1 MSIFCIE
8 SAAQWLEALLVQE
21 AQYLSEVSDKVEE
34 LQSEL
39 EWMQCF
45 LLDADGKQNNN
56 SLIRKWVSELSN
68 LSLEAEDLIEM
79 YVLEVSNERQDG
91 FLNTLKSLP
100 YFWRD
105 AKTLH
110 VIGSQIDRLTSKI
123 SKLSS
128 RLQTYGVR
136 SSYDIQSSH
145 MAMTKKFLA
154 EQRRTYAHAQI
165 DFIVGLEPEGAK
177 LIKKL
182 QNDPEKILVVHGM
195 GGIGKTALAKQ
206 VYRKCLSQGHFV
218 SCAWAYVSQQC
229 SIEAVCKDLLNE
241 LIPKYDEERSRIN
254 NLEASQLPGKIFD
267 ILKRKN
273 CLIILDDVWTVRD
286 WKCLEPAFPI
296 HDTSCGS
303 KILVTTRNPQIF
315 SDLGEDLVST
325 WETQPLKEDSCWEL
339 LENNGCFKRNGLDS
353 LMKKVAEKMLGH
365 CNGHPLAIIALG
377 GFLATKKSLEEWES
391 VCKNIQSHLQGDEE
405 SYSGVYDV
413 LAMSYYDLHYNLRPC
428 FLHMGHF
435 PEDSRI
441 DVEKLYNL
449 WIADGIVS
457 STQDQIGKE
466 RSLED
471 IADNYMNQLVQRG
484 MIQVNRKDSDGRIS
498 SCSLH
503 DLMRDYC
510 LEMTREENFLQIMY
524 IDEQQNASA
533 DARSDKARR
542 VTMYVGKEDGQSVLK
557 SLSGKFSSL
566 RSLMFISTNTEQ
578 DEDEDSCEWIRTLC
592 RRFKLLRVLDFEGR
606 VVLKGT
612 FPSEVGNLIYL
623 KYLCLKG
630 TRITELPSSIRK
642 LKSLLLLD
650 LRVSRVIIKLPN
662 VLSEMISLCWLYF
675 PVRILSQEYD
685 NTQGYEI
692 EDGSQL
698 ILNKLSHLERVSEVD
713 LDKVDVKS
721 LLERTSMRKL
731 SATCRQKKESLIP
744 FLKSSTIKHL
754 SLKIDAGLLTGN
766 SEMLLSKSSSLRI
779 LHIDA
784 ESWPP
789 TQITIRV
796 NMFPCNLVEL
806 GFWYCKLSEDPMPVL
821 EKLPNLRNLQL
832 HICYRGVEMNC
843 SDTAFPELTYL
854 ELDGLF
860 SLKFWNV
867 EKGGFP
873 KLLEMAIYNC
883 PLQKISDALHPGIN
897 ILCSSGLDSLA
908 NEYRL
913 RDKASE
919 EEQIPNL
926 DMSSEEDQ
934 MPKLCEF
941 PLLVLAII
949 PFVMFS
955 FYFCWSKKHLSSLGV
970 NFTWRVYFHTLI
982 IAEVLLDN
990 KERSNLVENGNIL
1003 EIFGENRMVK

>member
-1 MSIFCIE
+1 MC
-8 SAAQWLEALLVQE
+8 
-21 AQYLSEVSDKVEE
+21 
-34 LQSEL
+34 
-39 EWMQCF
+39 CF
-45 LLDADGKQNNN
+45 LLYKNHPV
-56 SLIRKWVSELSN
+56 KWLVPKAPFWLAGLKLLS
-68 LSLEAEDLIEM
+68 AEDLIEM
-79 YVLEVSNERQDG
+79 YVLKVSNEKARWVSERPKVATI
-91 FLNTLKSLP
+91 FLEGCQNAARNRLP
-100 YFWRD
+100 
-105 AKTLH
+105 
-110 VIGSQIDRLTSKI
+110 IDRLTSKI

-154 EQRRTYAHAQI
+154 EQRRTYAHAQL

-177 LIKKL
+177 LIQKL

-206 VYRKCLSQGHFV
+206 VYQKCLSQCHFV
-218 SCAWAYVSQQC
+218 SSAWAYVSQQC
-229 SIEAVCKDLLNE
+229 SIETVCKDLLNE

-286 WKCLEPAFPI
+286 WNCLELAFPI
-296 HDTSCGS
+296 HDASCRI

-325 WETQPLKEDSCWEL
+325 WETEPLNEDSCWEV
-339 LENNGCFKRNGLDS
+339 LENKGCFKRNGL
-353 LMKKVAEKMLGH
+353 VAEKMLDH

-377 GFLATKKSLEEWES
+377 GVLATKKSLDEWES

-471 IADNYMNQLVQRG
+471 IADDYMNQLVQKG
-484 MIQVNRKDSDGRIS
+484 MIQVNRKVSDGRIS

-533 DARSDKARR
+533 DALTDKARR

-566 RSLMFISTNTEQ
+566 RSLMFISTSTEQ

-623 KYLCLKG
+623 RYLCLKG

-662 VLSEMISLCWLYF
+662 VLSEISLCWLYF

-721 LLERTSMRKL
+721 LLERTSMRNL
-731 SATCRQKKESLIP
+731 SATCRQKKESLVP

-784 ESWPP
+784 GSWPV
-789 TQITIRV
+789 TQLTIRV
-796 NMFPCNLVEL
+796 DMFPCNLVEL

-832 HICYRGVEMNC
+832 HICYGGVEMNC
-843 SDTAFPELTYL
+843 SDTSFPELTYL

-860 SLKFWNV
+860 FLNFRNV
-867 EKGGFP
+867 KMGGFP

-883 PLQKISDALHPGIN
+883 PLQKIPDALHPGIN
-897 ILCSSGLDSLA
+897 ILCSSILDPLA

-913 RDKASE
+913 RGKASE
-919 EEQIPNL
+919 EVQIPNL
-926 DMSSEEDQ
+926 NTASEEDQ

-949 PFVMFS
+949 PFVMLS
-955 FYFCWSKKHLSSLGV
+955 FYFCRSKKH
-970 NFTWRVYFHTLI
+970 
-982 IAEVLLDN
+982 
-990 KERSNLVENGNIL
+990 
-1003 EIFGENRMVK
+1003 